1 MPKLYTQTRTLPPV
15 TFGDSSVFY
24 CGVVMFYE
32 FYTIL
37 YKVSQDSEQ
46 HQSQEPETEKEDE
59 AEDSEDE
66 EEVAGRAAA
75 SRHPNP
81 YAEFLAAITDSPEE
95 EGAGLMGGLKSWL
108 GFAGSMTGTAASV
121 LGDSGPNK
129 PWLRGDKVT
138 AAVQV
143 Q

>member
-1 MPKLYTQTRTLPPV
+1 
-15 TFGDSSVFY
+15 
-24 CGVVMFYE
+24 MFYE

-46 HQSQEPETEKEDE
+46 HQPETEKEDE
-59 AEDSEDE
+59 GEESEDE

>member
-15 TFGDSSVFY
+15 TFGDSSLFY

-46 HQSQEPETEKEDE
+46 HQPQVPETEKEDE
-59 AEDSEDE
+59 AEESEDE

>member
-1 MPKLYTQTRTLPPV
+1 
-15 TFGDSSVFY
+15 
-24 CGVVMFYE
+24 MFYE

-46 HQSQEPETEKEDE
+46 QQPQVPETEKEDE